1 LKTIL
6 KFEEDYMLIKKISLA
21 LVILVIATLACSIT
35 QATPTAPDLADM
47 QVAVQQ
53 TLDFENAVNAQ
64 LTQVA
69 ADSQAATVAVL
80 PPTQEPPT
88 QEPPT
93 QTVTPTSSVPL
104 LSVSM
109 DTNCREG
116 PNADIWKAVGAV
128 MVGQKAVIVAKYEK
142 GHWYIVKNP
151 ANPNERCWVYDFYA
165 TIEGDTSTLPKATI
179 PPTPTPKP

>member
-1 LKTIL
+1 
-6 KFEEDYMLIKKISLA
+6 MLIKRISFA
-21 LVILVIATLACSIT
+21 LFILVIATLACTTT
-35 QATPTAPDLADM
+35 QATPTAPDMADL

-53 TLDFENAVNAQ
+53 TLDYENAVNAK
-64 LTQVA
+64 LTEVA
-69 ADSQAATVAVL
+69 SEAQATVEALV

-88 QEPPT
+88 LGPPT
-93 QTVTPTSSVPL
+93 VEPTSSVPL

-116 PNADIWKAVGAV
+116 PNADIWKAIGAV
-128 MVGQKAVIVAKYEK
+128 LVGQKAQIVAKYDK

-165 TIEGDTSTLPKATI
+165 TIEGDTSMLPKATI

>member
-1 LKTIL
+1 MVIKRISFALFIL
-6 KFEEDYMLIKKISLA
+6 MLVA
-21 LVILVIATLACSIT
+21 LACTTT
-35 QATPTAPDLADM
+35 QATPATPEMADLQA
-47 QVAVQQ
+47 AVQQ
-53 TLDFENAVNAQ
+53 TLDYENAVNAK

-69 ADSQAATVAVL
+69 GEAQATVDAL
-80 PPTQEPPT
+80 IPPTQEPPT
-88 QEPPT
+88 QEPPQPT
-93 QTVTPTSSVPL
+93 VYVTPSVPL

-116 PNADIWKAVGAV
+116 PNADIWKAIGAV
-128 MVGQKAVIVAKYEK
+128 MVGQKAEIVAKYEK

-165 TIEGDTSTLPKATI
+165 TIEGDTSMLPKATI

>member
-1 LKTIL
+1 
-6 KFEEDYMLIKKISLA
+6 
-21 LVILVIATLACSIT
+21 
-35 QATPTAPDLADM
+35 
-47 QVAVQQ
+47 
-53 TLDFENAVNAQ
+53 VNAK

-69 ADSQAATVAVL
+69 GEAQATVDAL
-80 PPTQEPPT
+80 IPPTQEPPT
-88 QEPPT
+88 LEPPQPT
-93 QTVTPTSSVPL
+93 VYVTPSVPL

-116 PNADIWKAVGAV
+116 PNADIWKAIGAV
-128 MVGQKAVIVAKYEK
+128 MVGQKAEIVAKYEK

-165 TIEGDTSTLPKATI
+165 TIEGDTSMLPKATI

>member
-1 LKTIL
+1 MI
-6 KFEEDYMLIKKISLA
+6 IKRISLA
-21 LVILVIATLACSIT
+21 LFILAIASLACTAT
-35 QATPTAPDLADM
+35 QASPTAPDLADM
-47 QVAVQQ
+47 QQAVQQ
-53 TLDFENAVNAQ
+53 TLDYENAVNSQ
-64 LTQVA
+64 LATQVA
-69 ADSQAATVAVL
+69 AQAQAAQATVEALL

-88 QEPPT
+88 QGPPT
-93 QTVTPTSSVPL
+93 VQPTSSVPL

-116 PNADIWKAVGAV
+116 PNADIWKAIGAV
-128 MVGQKAVIVAKYEK
+128 TVGQKAQIVAKYDK

-165 TIEGDTSTLPKATI
+165 TIEGDTSMLPKATI

>member
-1 LKTIL
+1 MN
-6 KFEEDYMLIKKISLA
+6 KFRFVIV
-21 LVILVIATLACSIT
+21 LVILAVLTAACV
-35 QATPTAPDLADM
+35 PTAAAPATPDLAQM
-47 QVAVQQ
+47 QIAVQQ
-53 TLDFENAVNAQ
+53 TLDFEKAVNAQ

-69 ADSQAATVAVL
+69 QTDQAQAPVQL

-88 QEPPT
+88 QGPPPT
-93 QTVTPTSSVPL
+93 VQVTPSVPM

-116 PNADIWKAVGAV
+116 PNSEIWKSIGGV
-128 MVGQKAVIVAKYEK
+128 MVGEKAEIVAKYVK
-142 GHWYIVKNP
+142 GHWYIVKLP
-151 ANPNERCWVYDFYA
+151 SRPNERCWVYDFYA

>member
-1 LKTIL
+1 MKKTSFLIALLIL
-6 KFEEDYMLIKKISLA
+6 AILA
-21 LVILVIATLACSIT
+21 TACAPTIAAP
-35 QATPTAPDLADM
+35 ATPDLAQM
-47 QVAVQQ
+47 QIAVQQ
-53 TLDFENAVNAQ
+53 TLDFEKAVNAQ
-64 LTQVA
+64 LTQAAQTDQAVA
-69 ADSQAATVAVL
+69 PVQQ

-88 QEPPT
+88 QGPPPT
-93 QTVTPTSSVPL
+93 VQVTSSVPL

-116 PNADIWKAVGAV
+116 PNAEIWRAIGAV
-128 MVGQKAVIVAKYEK
+128 MVGQKAEIVAKYDK

-165 TIEGDTSTLPKATI
+165 TIEGDTSLLPRVSI

>member
-1 LKTIL
+1 MI
-6 KFEEDYMLIKKISLA
+6 IKRLSFA
-21 LVILVIATLACSIT
+21 LFILVIASLACSTT
-35 QATPTAPDLADM
+35 QAPPAATPDLADM
-47 QVAVQQ
+47 QAAVQQ
-53 TLDFENAVNAQ
+53 TLDYENAVNTK
-64 LTQVA
+64 LTEVA
-69 ADSQAATVAVL
+69 GEALATAEALL

-93 QTVTPTSSVPL
+93 VEPTSSVPM

-116 PNADIWKAVGAV
+116 PNADIWKAIGAV
-128 MVGQKAVIVAKYEK
+128 MVGQKAQIVAKYDK

-165 TIEGDTSTLPKATI
+165 TIEGDTSMLPKATI